1 MFSIILNIFCEIYY
15 FTDKFVINSF
25 APRHSFLYCSPFFL
39 GGGLVYMYR
48 KEIKEFVSQRKWFC
62 LVGCLG
68 ITDLHY
74 LLIQPWIRMDNSG
87 PLMLLLHL
95 PWLCYAISVDS
106 MILSNKVMKYFSGI
120 SLELYLAHM
129 VLFRVVE
136 KINCLYF
143 LVKIGL
149 ASYYFLLLLFL
160 Y

>member
-1 MFSIILNIFCEIYY
+1 
-15 FTDKFVINSF
+15 
-25 APRHSFLYCSPFFL
+25 
-39 GGGLVYMYR
+39 MYR

-95 PWLCYAISVDS
+95 PWLCHAISVDS

-149 ASYYFLLLLFL
+149 ASY
-160 Y
+160 